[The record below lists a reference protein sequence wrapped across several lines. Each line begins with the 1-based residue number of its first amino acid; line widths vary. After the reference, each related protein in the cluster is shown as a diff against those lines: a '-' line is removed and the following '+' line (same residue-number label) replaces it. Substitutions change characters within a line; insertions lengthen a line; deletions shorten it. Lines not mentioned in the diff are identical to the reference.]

1 MEVKK
6 ESVVWL
12 IVSQVIGVLA
22 LFPWLLVI
30 GGASLAAALG
40 TSGRTLLANIFF
52 LVASYPLVLL
62 VCIIATWILWRQQK
76 HKTANIVTSI
86 PMIYV
91 VPGVI
96 LLVIYTLT

>member
-22 LFPWLLVI
+22 LFPWLLYI
-30 GGASLAAALG
+30 GGASLATALG
-40 TSGRTLLANIFF
+40 TSDRPLLANIFY

-62 VCIIATWILWRQQK
+62 VCIIATWILFRLKK
-76 HKTANIVTSI
+76 HKTASIVTSI

-96 LLVIYTLT
+96 LLAIFALS

>member
-22 LFPWLLVI
+22 LFPWLLYI
-30 GGASLAAALG
+30 GGASLAAALS
-40 TSGRTLLANIFF
+40 TSGQTLLSKLFF
-52 LVASYPLVLL
+52 LIASYPVVLL
-62 VCIIATWILWRQQK
+62 VCIVTAWILWRQQK

-96 LLVIYTLT
+96 LLAVYALS

>member
-6 ESVVWL
+6 QSVVWL
-12 IVSQVIGVLA
+12 IVSQVIGILA
-22 LFPWLLVI
+22 IFPWLLYI
-30 GGASLAAALG
+30 SAIALG
-40 TSGRTLLANIFF
+40 SVLSTSGETLLSKLFF
-52 LVASYPLVLL
+52 VIASYPLVLL
-62 VCIIATWILWRQQK
+62 VCVIAAWILFRQKK

-96 LLVIYTLT
+96 LLSIYALS

>member
-22 LFPWLLVI
+22 LFPWLFYI

-40 TSGRTLLANIFF
+40 TSGRTSLVNIFY
-52 LVASYPLVLL
+52 LVASYPVVLV
-62 VCIIATWILWRQQK
+62 VCIIAAWILWRQQK

-96 LLVIYTLT
+96 LLVGYML

>member
-6 ESVVWL
+6 QSVVWL

-22 LFPWLLVI
+22 LFPWLLYI

-40 TSGRTLLANIFF
+40 SSGRAVFANIFY
-52 LVASYPLVLL
+52 VIVSYPVVLL
-62 VCIIATWILWRQQK
+62 VCIVAAWILWRQQK
-76 HKTANIVTSI
+76 HKTANIITSL

-96 LLVIYTLT
+96 ILIYQMFG

>member
-22 LFPWLLVI
+22 LFPWLFII

-40 TSGRTLLANIFF
+40 TSGRTLLANIFY

-62 VCIIATWILWRQQK
+62 VCIVATWILWRQQK
-76 HKTANIVTSI
+76 HKAANIVTSL

-96 LLVIYTLT
+96 ILIYLMF

>member
-6 ESVVWL
+6 ESVIWL

-22 LFPWLLVI
+22 IFPWLLYI
-30 GGASLAAALG
+30 GGASLAAVLG
-40 TSGRTLLANIFF
+40 TSDRPLLANIFY

-62 VCIIATWILWRQQK
+62 VCIIAAWILFRIKK

-96 LLVIYTLT
+96 LLAVFALS

>member
-6 ESVVWL
+6 ESAVWL

-22 LFPWLLVI
+22 IFPWLLYI

-40 TSGRTLLANIFF
+40 TSDRALLANIFY

-62 VCIIATWILWRQQK
+62 VCIITAWILFRLKK

-96 LLVIYTLT
+96 LLVVYALT

>member
-6 ESVVWL
+6 QSVVWL

-22 LFPWLLVI
+22 IFPWLLYI

-40 TSGRTLLANIFF
+40 TSDRALLANIFY
-52 LVASYPLVLL
+52 LIVSYPLVLL
-62 VCIIATWILWRQQK
+62 VCIVATWVLFWQK
-76 HKTANIVTSI
+76 KQNVANIVTSI

-96 LLVIYTLT
+96 LLAVYALS